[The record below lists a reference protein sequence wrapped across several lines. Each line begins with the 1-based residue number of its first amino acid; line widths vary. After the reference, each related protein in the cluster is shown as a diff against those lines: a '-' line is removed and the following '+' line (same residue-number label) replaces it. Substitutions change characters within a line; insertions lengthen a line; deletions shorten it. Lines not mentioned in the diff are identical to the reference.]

1 MKTEESIEITPRMYE
16 LLSQLEQ
23 KYETMGQNMEAY
35 LEGLLY
41 ADYTTYWDY
50 IQTDALLALQT
61 PRTSFPDEMVFIM
74 YHQITEL
81 YFKLALH
88 EIEQIC
94 KHPNLTSAFFA
105 QRMKRVNAYFDNLT
119 ASFKI
124 MIDGME
130 PEQFLKFRMS
140 LLPASGFQSYQYR
153 AIEICATN
161 FYNLVGKDYRD
172 RFNGEA
178 DVDAMFDYIYWKSG
192 ATELATGKKTLT
204 LTQFERKYTP
214 ALKRLANEYNHKNL
228 WERFKQLTDKDDE
241 CVKEMR
247 HFDLN
252 VNVNWPMVHMRSA
265 ARYLQ
270 KPEGEIAATGGTNW
284 QKYLA
289 PRLQKRIFYPQLWSN
304 EELENWGTGSVNY

>member
-1 MKTEESIEITPRMYE
+1 MNE
-16 LLSQLEQ
+16 LLGQLER
-23 KYETMGQNMEAY
+23 KYEAMGQNMEAY

-41 ADYTTYWDY
+41 ADYITYWDY
-50 IQTDALLALQT
+50 IQTDALLALQK

-74 YHQITEL
+74 YHQVTEL
-81 YFKLALH
+81 YFKLCLH
-88 EIEQIC
+88 EIDQVC
-94 KHPNLTSAFFA
+94 KHPNLDKTFFTERLR
-105 QRMKRVNAYFDNLT
+105 RMNAYFDNLT

-140 LLPASGFQSYQYR
+140 LLPASGFQSAQYR
-153 AIEICATN
+153 MIEICSTS
-161 FYNLVGKDYRD
+161 FYNLVGKEYRE
-172 RFNGEA
+172 RFGA
-178 DVDAMFDYIYWKSG
+178 DEEIDSMFDYIYWKAG

-214 ALKRLANEYNHKNL
+214 LLKRLANEYKHKNM
-228 WERFKQLTDKDDE
+228 WERFQQLSEKDDE
-241 CVKEMR
+241 LVKEMR
-247 HFDLN
+247 HFDYN
-252 VNVNWPMVHMRSA
+252 VNVSWPMVHMRSA

-289 PRLQKRIFYPQLWSN
+289 PRLQTRIFFPKLWSD
-304 EELENWGTGSVNY
+304 EEKENWGTGSVTY

>member
-88 EIEQIC
+88 ELEQIC
-94 KHPNLTSAFFA
+94 KHPNLTSVFFT
-105 QRMKRVNAYFDNLT
+105 QRLKRVNAYFDNLT

-161 FYNLVGKDYRD
+161 FHNLVGKDYRD
-172 RFNGEA
+172 RFNGEE

-214 ALKRLANEYNHKNL
+214 ALKRLAKEYSHKNL

-289 PRLQKRIFYPQLWSN
+289 PRLQKRIFFPQLWNN

>member
-16 LLSQLEQ
+16 LLGQLER

-35 LEGLLY
+35 IEGLLH

-50 IQTDALLALQT
+50 IHTDALLALQT

-81 YFKLALH
+81 YFKLTLH
-88 EIEQIC
+88 EMEQIC
-94 KHPNLTSAFFA
+94 RHPNITKTFLLE
-105 QRMKRVNAYFDNLT
+105 RMKRVNAYFDNLT

-153 AIEICATN
+153 AIEICSTN
-161 FYNLVGKDYRD
+161 FVNLVGKDYRD
-172 RFNGEA
+172 RFTGDE
-178 DVDAMFDYIYWKSG
+178 DIDAMFDYIYWKSG

-214 ALKRLANEYNHKNL
+214 QLKRLANEYRYKNI
-228 WERFKQLTDKDDE
+228 WERFKNLNDGDE
-241 CVKEMR
+241 ELVKELR

-289 PRLQKRIFYPQLWSN
+289 PRMQFRIFFPQLWSDD
-304 EELENWGTGSVNY
+304 EKTNWGTSTVTY